1 MSRARCFYRCHKAE
15 PDVPGGLDARRTAL
29 GGAVG
34 AVRHAAAKPR
44 GKPCDHRGR
53 RAERAAGG
61 GAAVVV
67 LRRVVAVGA
76 RSAGRPQPLGADA
89 ALERARQRAHQ
100 LPGALVQALHVRAG
114 MRVRRLH
121 RAAPGFQQG
130 LFCHV
135 SSC

>member
-1 MSRARCFYRCHKAE
+1 MCKE
-15 PDVPGGLDARRTAL
+15 TLTARRTAL

-34 AVRHAAAKPR
+34 AVRHAAAEPG

-61 GAAVVV
+61 GAAIVV
-67 LRRVVAVGA
+67 LRRGVAVGA
-76 RSAGRPQPLGADA
+76 RRARRPQPLRAGA

-114 MRVRRLH
+114 VRVRGLP
-121 RAAPGFQQG
+121 RAARKLLLPKCQHAKSHIEGF
-130 LFCHV
+130 
-135 SSC
+135 